1 MPNREK
7 PLHEKIQALKTLPA
21 DKPVPSHLKVA
32 VQSAKKLRDGD
43 FVEVLQVLEQL
54 GPLCMAKQLRIPF
67 AVIVLAEL
75 ILSRFVPNWTTAL
88 DIANPLATLGDNYRT
103 FDQAVRG
110 SFIHTINK
118 RTDTITRCGHIIIR
132 VMDEGPVTR
141 VTLFLIAFLR
151 SLGFAKWLAKRVCR
165 GMQSSDLLHL
175 LGAYK
180 RSCNPYPAK
189 RFLPPRFL
197 RTGVKQKYNTDLSGY
212 TLSDVVGAAAE
223 YAWNHVLPEFFNE
236 ETLYEA
242 LGATRFH
249 RGRNLMMPHMAG
261 FFAEWNLWRD
271 GVDLENT
278 ALGPN
283 TLKFQRA
290 CSLDQDGIQTNFRKY
305 INLCRDQLSPFHFAE
320 LHAMT
325 TNELKAMQCK
335 VVCVVCNFGG
345 KKISNWRSQ
354 EEPKW
359 VQTPHETKWRKV

>member
-75 ILSRFVPNWTTAL
+75 ILLRFVPNWTTAL
-88 DIANPLATLGDNYRT
+88 DITNPLATLGDNYLT

-151 SLGFAKWLAKRVCR
+151 SLGFAKWLA
-165 GMQSSDLLHL
+165 
-175 LGAYK
+175 
-180 RSCNPYPAK
+180 
-189 RFLPPRFL
+189 
-197 RTGVKQKYNTDLSGY
+197 
-212 TLSDVVGAAAE
+212 
-223 YAWNHVLPEFFNE
+223 
-236 ETLYEA
+236 
-242 LGATRFH
+242 
-249 RGRNLMMPHMAG
+249 
-261 FFAEWNLWRD
+261 
-271 GVDLENT
+271 
-278 ALGPN
+278 
-283 TLKFQRA
+283 
-290 CSLDQDGIQTNFRKY
+290 
-305 INLCRDQLSPFHFAE
+305 
-320 LHAMT
+320 
-325 TNELKAMQCK
+325 
-335 VVCVVCNFGG
+335 
-345 KKISNWRSQ
+345 
-354 EEPKW
+354 
-359 VQTPHETKWRKV
+359 